1 MQANRKSRIIRLG
14 EADDVAE
21 TAEIVKIAKA
31 STRIRTS
38 LAHKR
43 DRTAITSAAAR
54 TDPP

>member
-1 MQANRKSRIIRLG
+1 VR
-14 EADDVAE
+14 ADDVTE

-31 STRIRTS
+31 STRIRIS